1 MLNADEEDA
10 MRISRMRNTHVL
22 LIALSFACAI
32 WLSVAAEGESARGGK
47 VTIPATT
54 SLTVKLDE
62 AVSAKTAENG
72 GSFTVTFSAPVE
84 VGGATI
90 IPAGATGAGLV
101 SNDGRQS
108 SRMELNSVFV
118 HGRSYR
124 VSTSPI
130 VFNQKASYRPGTK
143 LTFDLMLSL
152 SVQ

>member
-1 MLNADEEDA
+1 MK
-10 MRISRMRNTHVL
+10 ISSMGNTHVL
-22 LIALSFACAI
+22 MVALFLAYATG
-32 WLSVAAEGESARGGK
+32 LSVAADGESARGGK

-54 SLTVKLDE
+54 SLTVKLDQ

-84 VGGATI
+84 VDGATI
-90 IPAGATGAGLV
+90 IPSGATGAGV
-101 SNDGRQS
+101 VNKDGQRS
-108 SRMELNSVFV
+108 LWLELNSVFV

-130 VFNQKASYRPGTK
+130 LFNQKASYRPGTR
-143 LTFDLMLSL
+143 LTFDLMFSL